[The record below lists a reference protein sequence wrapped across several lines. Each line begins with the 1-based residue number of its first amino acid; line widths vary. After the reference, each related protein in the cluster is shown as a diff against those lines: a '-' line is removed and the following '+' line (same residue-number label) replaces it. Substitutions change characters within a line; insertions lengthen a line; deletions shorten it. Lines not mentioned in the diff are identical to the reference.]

1 MALKSTV
8 FKVKLNVADL
18 DRNVYGDFSLAVARH
33 PSETDARMMLRVAV
47 FALHAHEQL
56 QFGRGISTDDEPDL
70 WIKDLTDA
78 IELWIE
84 LGTPDP
90 SRLRKASGRAQNVM
104 LYAYGERA
112 FKVWW
117 DKNADALARFNNL
130 CVYSVTDDELA
141 ELAALAAPGLALQC
155 TISDGELWLTSG
167 DQSVQL
173 QPAVLRRA
181 GER

>member
-18 DRNVYGDFSLAVARH
+18 DRHVYEDFALAVARH
-33 PSETDARMMLRVAV
+33 PSETDARMMLRIAA
-47 FALHAHEQL
+47 FALHADSRL

-70 WIKDLTDA
+70 WVKDLRDD
-78 IELWIE
+78 IDLWVE

-90 SRLRKASGRAQNVM
+90 DRLRKASGRAKAVV

-117 DKNADALARFNNL
+117 DKHAEALSRFHKL
-130 CVYSVTDDELA
+130 SVYSVRDDELA
-141 ELAALAAPGLALQC
+141 LLAALAAPGLQLQC
-155 TISDGELWLTSG
+155 TVSEGELLLSTDKLSVPLKPETL
-167 DQSVQL
+167 QS
-173 QPAVLRRA
+173 A
-181 GER
+181 GR